1 MATPPPKPALQFP
14 PTFRAHIE
22 PYLPLNS
29 STTET
34 KATPFLTLTFA
45 TSLDSSLSLAPGTQ
59 TILSGPETKA
69 MTHYLRSQHDAI
81 LVGVGTAVADNPAL
95 NCRIAGVGLE
105 GQPKPIILDPKGRFE
120 IVNGKGEYA
129 ECVRLA
135 REGVGK
141 GPLVLT
147 SNLDKGDG
155 EWNDVLK
162 ACGGRYIMMPLS
174 VEEDGFSWTDVLAVL
189 SREGIK
195 SLMVEGGAHVIN
207 TLLQGKYLHLVDSVI
222 VTIAPV
228 WLGQGGVVVSPP
240 RSTDA
245 GGKPKAAARLRE
257 VKWQQYGED
266 VVMCGRMN

>member
-1 MATPPPKPALQFP
+1 MADPPRKPTLQFP
-14 PTFRAHIE
+14 PASRTHIE
-22 PYLPLNS
+22 PYLPSQS
-29 STTET
+29 STSET
-34 KATPFLTLTFA
+34 RTTPFLTLTFA

-69 MTHYLRSQHDAI
+69 MTHFLRSQHDAI

-95 NCRIAGVGLE
+95 NCRIDGVGLE
-105 GQPKPIILDPKGRFE
+105 GQPRPIILDPKGRFE

-141 GPLVLT
+141 GPLILT
-147 SNLDKGDG
+147 SNLDRSGG
-155 EWNDVLK
+155 EWNGVLK
-162 ACGGRYIMMPLS
+162 GCGGRYIAMPLS
-174 VEEDGFSWTDVLAVL
+174 IEDVGFDWTNVLAVL
-189 SREGIK
+189 SGEGIK
-195 SLMVEGGAHVIN
+195 SVMVEGGAHVIN
-207 TLLQGKYLHLVDSVI
+207 TLLQEKYLHFVDSVI

-240 RSTDA
+240 RSTDV
-245 GGKPKAAARLRE
+245 GGKPKAAALLKE

-266 VVMCGRMN
+266 VVMCGRMS